1 MSLPL
6 LRYISSPC
14 PGVSRHFFFSPSL
27 SSLSP
32 LLGSVLVGSVLV
44 YSRSACIVSTYCF
57 HTLLV
62 ISYSVAVS
70 LCSSH
75 EVICIHASHPQNQIY
90 DMIPPLDDMMTI
102 ATIITFFLFV
112 GSSNF
117 LLQDHHV
124 RYQANALPWP
134 SLLSDLSSACDHIIT

>member
-1 MSLPL
+1 LPL

-32 LLGSVLVGSVLV
+32 LLGSVLV
-44 YSRSACIVSTYCF
+44 YTHSACIVSTYCF

-62 ISYSVAVS
+62 ISHPVAVL

-90 DMIPPLDDMMTI
+90 DMIPPLDNMMTI
-102 ATIITFFLFV
+102 ATIITFFPFV